1 MTNLKNEV
9 LTTPKGRAI
18 FPWLTNADIQ
28 FDSEGKFHTKLECE
42 KTECEKII
50 SAINGEIAKQV
61 KAQHELDPNKKITYA
76 NKPYSISDD
85 GKCVFKLQT
94 KFKPNLLD
102 NNMKALANDVQIWKD
117 SVVRITFETYG
128 YNQAVG
134 IGCKLYPLTVQVLEL
149 VTGSPNAKLGD
160 LKVEPDVEPKEK
172 QEINL

>member
-102 NNMKALANDVQIWKD
+102 NNMKALASDVQIWGD
-117 SVVRITFETYG
+117 SILRITFEVFG
-128 YNQAVG
+128 YNMPVG
-134 IGCKLYPLTVQVLEL
+134 IGVSLRIKTVQVIEL
-149 VTGSPNAKLGD
+149 VTGTPGASLGD
-160 LKVEPDVEPKEK
+160 LKVEPDVAPKEK